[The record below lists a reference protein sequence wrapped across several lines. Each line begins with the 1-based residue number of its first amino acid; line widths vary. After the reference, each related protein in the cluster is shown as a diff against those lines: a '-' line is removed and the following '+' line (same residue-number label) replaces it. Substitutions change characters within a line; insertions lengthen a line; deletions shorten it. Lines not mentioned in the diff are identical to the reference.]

1 MTPTHFI
8 CANAGDSRAILV
20 QKKRVLPLSFDHKPT
35 DPPEE
40 ARIVAAGGKVS
51 IKRVDGDLAVSRGL
65 GDFSFKNRPDLPPDQ
80 QKVTCCPEILV
91 EPRQSSQDEFI
102 ILACDGIW
110 DVASNESCAKLV
122 HAILDEGETDIG
134 LVCEEIL
141 DTCLERD
148 SRDNMTVAM
157 VTLPAIQMSYSNS
170 NTSTSSFP
178 IANFF
183 KRSISNSNGN
193 SSMNSSQ
200 SNDKK
205 VGVWA
210 RRAKRQAKQAP
221 ASASGTTQKQTI
233 ITTNNKI

>member
-20 QKKRVLPLSFDHKPT
+20 RQKRVLPLSFDHKPT
-35 DPPEE
+35 NPPEE
-40 ARIVAAGGKVS
+40 SRIVAAGGKVS

-91 EPRQSSQDEFI
+91 EPRQCSQDEFI

-110 DVASNESCAKLV
+110 DVASNESCAQMV
-122 HAILDEGETDIG
+122 QAILDEGESDIG

-157 VTLPAIQMSYSNS
+157 VTLPAIQMASSNV
-170 NTSTSSFP
+170 SSP
-178 IANFF
+178 SSPMANFF
-183 KRSISNSNGN
+183 KRGNSNN
-193 SSMNSSQ
+193 MNSS
-200 SNDKK
+200 NGHDKK

-210 RRAKRQAKQAP
+210 RRAKRQTKQAA
-221 ASASGTTQKQTI
+221 ASPKNLSSP
-233 ITTNNKI
+233 ITSSSSPR